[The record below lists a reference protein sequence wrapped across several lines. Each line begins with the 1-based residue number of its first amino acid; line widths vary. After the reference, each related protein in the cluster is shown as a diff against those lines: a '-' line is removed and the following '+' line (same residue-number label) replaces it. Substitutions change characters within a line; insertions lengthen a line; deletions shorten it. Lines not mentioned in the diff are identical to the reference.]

1 MKPIFTLC
9 LTFFILI
16 AAFGQSKIYNSANQ
30 SQQKTRLHIDP
41 NNIAIFNL
49 DSEPWLR
56 QRFENPKAYFLNNA
70 DIDIINK
77 VFKQCVSKNNIDT
90 NYFHYRK
97 QYVPFIDKSGKRKV
111 WINCFCEGSD
121 DFSYWKKHIVFVDDG
136 GRCFFNV
143 IIDITDN
150 TFSNLQVNG
159 YG

>member
-16 AAFGQSKIYNSANQ
+16 DTFGQSKIYNSANQ
-30 SQQKTRLHIDP
+30 SQQKTRLYIDP
-41 NNIAIFNL
+41 NKIAIFNL

-111 WINCFCEGSD
+111 WINCFCDDSD
-121 DFSYWKKHIVFVDDG
+121 DFSYWKNHIVFVDDG